1 MSRAYSLF
9 QRDRSRTKPRG
20 VVYEAFEQLD
30 GTHPFK
36 EALPEG
42 FVEYSVRE
50 LPRGK
55 VSYFNYALAR
65 EMGLIAE
72 NHPNDLNKTLEEKI
86 LKTFS
91 LRIINEYD
99 EAHHIQYAPETIKK
113 NKYMATRY
121 LQLQHSSRTG
131 KTSGDGRC
139 IWNGV
144 VEHKGVCWDVSSRG
158 TGVTRLSPGFVEA
171 GRPIRSGNTL
181 FGYGCG
187 LAEIDELYGAA
198 IMAEIFHNNGL
209 ETERVLCIID
219 LGRGVGIGVRAAQN
233 LLRPA
238 HLFLYSKQN
247 NLDALRRGADY
258 LIQRQ
263 VQNGAWKMSLQS
275 PKKYDR
281 MLEYVC
287 EGFANFAAILD
298 REYIFAWLD
307 WDGDNVLA
315 TGGIIDYGSVRQF
328 GLRHDQYRYDDVDRF
343 STTLTEQRQKAR
355 LIVQVFVQIV
365 DFLKTGQR
373 KSVQS
378 FRRHPQLARFD
389 ILFDRH
395 LKDRFLFHM
404 GLSQPDRDFLLLRH
418 RSAVDK
424 FFTTYTFLE
433 ELKSVRGTLKVADG
447 INRPA
452 VFNMRSFNRNI
463 AHLLT
468 ESSHPHAV
476 HYVWRLLLADS
487 ATRRDRK
494 RTSNTRIQKTV
505 RRLLLEAVGL
515 IKRLETGDRTFSQI
529 LNEIQPRA
537 ARINHENR
545 MTGNALIN
553 IVHEILQHRKRG
565 VADSEIQKIMDSLIA
580 FQSLSKEEAGG
591 SNAKTTKSS
600 SWAERSQRLM
610 RTLLTVLD
618 GHKEDI

>member
-1 MSRAYSLF
+1 MSRAYNLF
-9 QRDRSRTKPRG
+9 QREKTRSKARVST
-20 VVYEAFEQLD
+20 YEAFDRLD
-30 GTHPFK
+30 GSHPFK

-50 LPRGK
+50 LHRGK
-55 VSYFNYALAR
+55 VSYFNYALAKQ
-65 EMGLIAE
+65 MGLITD
-72 NHPNDLNKTLEEKI
+72 NHPRAMNKGLEQKI
-86 LKTFS
+86 LQTFS

-99 EAHHIQYAPETIKK
+99 EAHHIQYDQNTIKK

-139 IWNGV
+139 IWNGTI
-144 VEHKGVCWDVSSRG
+144 EHKGVRWDVSSRG
-158 TGVTRLSPGFVEA
+158 TGVTRLAPGFVEA

-198 IMAEIFHNNGL
+198 IMAEIFHNNGI

-219 LGRGVGIGVRAAQN
+219 LGRGVGIGVRASTN

-238 HLFLYSKQN
+238 HLFLYLKQN
-247 NLDALRRGADY
+247 NIDALRRGTDY
-258 LIQRQ
+258 LIERQ
-263 VQNGAWKMSLQS
+263 VKNGVWKMGLTSA
-275 PKKYDR
+275 KKYER
-281 MLEYVC
+281 MLDYIC
-287 EGFANFAAILD
+287 ENFARFAAILD

-328 GLRHDQYRYDDVDRF
+328 GLRHDQYRYDDVDRY
-343 STTLTEQRQKAR
+343 STTLTEQKQKAR

-365 DFLKTGQR
+365 DYLSTGHR
-373 KSVQS
+373 KPVQS
-378 FRRHPQLARFD
+378 FRNHPQMQRFD

-395 LKDRFLFHM
+395 LKDRFLFQL
-404 GLSQPDRDFLLLRH
+404 GLSQSDRDFLILRH
-418 RSAVDK
+418 RTAVDK
-424 FFTTYTFLE
+424 FFATYTFLE

-452 VFNMRSFNRNI
+452 IFNMRSFNRNI
-463 AHLLT
+463 SHLLA
-468 ESSHPHAV
+468 ESSHPHSV

-494 RTSNTRIQKTV
+494 RTSNTRIQMTV
-505 RRLLLEAVGL
+505 RQLLLQGVSL
-515 IKRLETGDRTFSQI
+515 IKRLETPERSFLQI
-529 LNEIQPRA
+529 LGEIQPQA
-537 ARINHENR
+537 SRINHESR

-565 VADSEIQKIMDSLIA
+565 VADSEIQKIMDSLIG
-580 FQSLSKEEAGG
+580 FQSLSSEETKPLAAGK
-591 SNAKTTKSS
+591 AA

-618 GHKEDI
+618 GYKEDI